1 MATTYLD
8 LFLNPSRKNCT
19 NSWMSSA
26 LADVKVYSSPL
37 TVVSVKL
44 ELSVLVVLKKK
55 QEEAQQ
61 NKEF

>member
-1 MATTYLD
+1 
-8 LFLNPSRKNCT
+8 
-19 NSWMSSA
+19 MSSA

-44 ELSVLVVLKKK
+44 ELSVLVVLQKK